1 MNDTES
7 KESRLTQEAL
17 QYHAGDDTDANR
29 PGKIAIAV
37 TKPARTAR
45 DLTLAYSPG
54 VAAPVRAIAANAQ
67 DAYRYTAK
75 GNLVA
80 VISNGSA
87 ILGLGNLGPLASKP
101 VMEGKAL
108 LFKVLADVDALDI
121 EVNAETPEQMVETV
135 RRIAD
140 TFGGINLEDIRA
152 PECFEIEEKLCEL
165 CKIPIFHD
173 DQHGTAIVTVAGLI
187 NALEICG
194 KKIHKTRTVMLGAG
208 AAAIASRNLMVAFGC
223 DPENILMLDRKG
235 VIHTGRNDLP
245 EYKRAVAV
253 DTSARDLP
261 DALQGADIFIGLS
274 GPNLLSPEAL
284 GVMAENPIVF
294 ACSNPDPEISP
305 ELAHSVRDDI
315 IMATGR
321 SDYPNQINN
330 VLGFPYIFRG
340 ALDVRASSINL
351 PMKQAAVNALVDIAR
366 DEDIPA
372 ELASDYGQDTLR
384 FGKDYII
391 PKPTDPRL
399 KKRVAQAVADAAV
412 ESGVACPI
420 LTAELKQMAHAAE
433 DEGDAPAPV
442 QPDLKR
448 S

>member
-1 MNDTES
+1 MRFGVFWPQMMNSTENR
-7 KESRLTQEAL
+7 EARLAQEAL
-17 QYHAGDDTDANR
+17 EYHAGDAQTANR
-29 PGKIAIAV
+29 PGKIAIQV

-54 VAAPVRAIAANAQ
+54 VAAPVRAIAANEQ

-121 EVNAETPEQMVETV
+121 EVNAETPQQMVETV
-135 RRIAD
+135 VRIAD

-165 CKIPIFHD
+165 CRIPVFHD

-194 KKIHKTRTVMLGAG
+194 KKMSRVRTVMLGAG
-208 AAAIASRNLMVAFGC
+208 AAAIASRNLMVAFGHA
-223 DPENILMLDRKG
+223 PENILMLDRKG

-245 EYKRAVAV
+245 DYKSAVAV

-261 DALQGADIFIGLS
+261 DALLEADIFIGLS

-284 GVMAENPIVF
+284 GQMAKNPIVF

-305 ELAHSVRDDI
+305 ELAHSARDDI

-351 PMKQAAVNALVDIAR
+351 AMKKAAVEALVEIAR
-366 DEDIPA
+366 DEDVPA
-372 ELASDYGQDTLR
+372 ELAGDYGLEKLR

-399 KKRVAQAVADAAV
+399 RTRVAQAVAEAAV
-412 ESGVACPI
+412 SSGVACPI
-420 LTAELKQMAHAAE
+420 FIAELEALNSAS
-433 DEGDAPAPV
+433 APHSSPA
-442 QPDLKR
+442 
-448 S
+448 